1 MKKTMILAALVAG
14 LAATQAQERLPR
26 EDALKF
32 AFYASADLKQM
43 LNTPIAT
50 DPDVK
55 RPVVVRD
62 GEYGAMLLPES
73 KLRTSTLNNA
83 NDRARSIGQLWLHKL
98 APLNDGQVVKGD
110 RLQQFTGDSPEG
122 QLTVTLCALGVVKDA
137 DGKLQ
142 LLVYGKEKEP
152 VLRAPLKETSAK
164 QDLPL
169 ELQAERKDDGGLL
182 TIKILGKYEA
192 TFMVTD
198 PELY

>member
-1 MKKTMILAALVAG
+1 MKKTMILAALVAS
-14 LAATQAQERLPR
+14 LAAIQAQERLPR

-62 GEYGAMLLPES
+62 GEYGAMLLPEA
-73 KLRTSTLNNA
+73 KLRASTLNNA
-83 NDRARSIGQLWLHKL
+83 NERVRSIGQLWLHKL
-98 APLNDGQVVKGD
+98 APLIDGQVVKAD
-110 RLQQFTGDSPEG
+110 RLQKLTGNTPEG
-122 QLTVTLCALGVVKDA
+122 QVTVALCALGVVKDS

-142 LLVYGKEKEP
+142 LLVYGKDKEP
-152 VLRAPLKETSAK
+152 VLRVPLKEISAT
-164 QDLPL
+164 QEHPL
-169 ELQAERKDDGGLL
+169 DLQAERKDDGGLL
-182 TIKILGKYEA
+182 TLKILGKYEA